1 MTQRG
6 EINKKLRTAKSLA
19 KKLNALLYEIDKEI
33 HSLYESGTQV
43 SSQISQV
50 REVYRLLRGTL

>member
-6 EINKKLRTAKSLA
+6 EINKKLRTAKGLA

-50 REVYRLLRGTL
+50 REVYRLLRG

>member
-1 MTQRG
+1 MTKRG
-6 EINKKLRTAKSLA
+6 EINKKLRTAKGLA
-19 KKLNALLYEIDKEI
+19 KKLNTLLYEIDKEI

-50 REVYRLLRGTL
+50 REVYRLLRG